1 MGQAYPALATPGTV
15 PLRPRPLPQAQGE
28 QVVGGDPGRVGQQ
41 LVEIL
46 LGMQEA
52 PVERVGVPDELLH
65 HSVVVGGEV
74 VLRELPNA
82 ALTDIRQALGDV
94 GEMLGGVGPGIVAGK
109 HYNRP

>member
-1 MGQAYPALATPGTV
+1 VSRSSAAIL
-15 PLRPRPLPQAQGE
+15 
-28 QVVGGDPGRVGQQ
+28 GRVGQQ
-41 LVEIL
+41 LVEVL

-82 ALTDIRQALGDV
+82 ASRISAKPLATLARCSAV
-94 GEMLGGVGPGIVAGK
+94 
-109 HYNRP
+109 